1 MAYLDGF
8 SVRPYGEAN
17 SVDGTFA
24 KGVSYMEMPQ
34 IFENREFGA
43 VRTFRDKAGEPLF
56 VAKDVASA
64 MR

>member
-34 IFENREFGA
+34 IFENVGCNGNKRFMME
-43 VRTFRDKAGEPLF
+43 
-56 VAKDVASA
+56 
-64 MR
+64 